1 MDYKTNIEFLD
12 WLMWDKEAN
21 EKEWLEASEEAKDAM
36 FKEFEETRRK
46 KKMNEIK
53 FIPIYKGKFNK
64 VAKPSIIKRFL
75 KAFPFRLIQ

>member
-12 WLMWDKEAN
+12 WLMWDKEVN

-64 VAKPSIIKRFL
+64 VSKPSIIKSFL

>member
-12 WLMWDKEAN
+12 WLMWDKEVN

-46 KKMNEIK
+46 KENEC
-53 FIPIYKGKFNK
+53 
-64 VAKPSIIKRFL
+64 KPNI
-75 KAFPFRLIQ
+75 RLRAPMQKCRSDVF